1 MNISNLKL
9 FFIQIGIVDKVKV
22 SIKNASLGE
31 MYNQLNPKC
40 SCIPIGFALTADAY
54 RLFRKQNIIV

>member
-9 FFIQIGIVDKVKV
+9 FFIQIGIVDIAKVG
-22 SIKNASLGE
+22 IKNASLGE

-40 SCIPIGFALTADAY
+40 RCIPIGFALTADTY
-54 RLFRKQNIIV
+54 RLYRKQNITV